1 MMNREQAIA
10 YGKTVGVKFYVKNI
24 NGGLIAGYT
33 TREEAEKKA
42 AEQNEV
48 YAMHPWYRGENL
60 EAYVTES

>member
-10 YGKTVGVKFYVKNI
+10 YGKTVGVKFYVKNT

-60 EAYVTES
+60 EAYVTEA